1 MKLTVGSQDLLA
13 KIMSE
18 LISAR
23 RLSEAQQVTA
33 VFHLVNPDAV
43 PWSSLV
49 SPIERHYHVKL
60 VDFDVWIKVLEDI
73 SDPTEEDLKN
83 KPALKLLDFFRRL
96 AVGDHMSVPF
106 ETTQACEASG
116 EMRRLA
122 PINVAMMERWID
134 QWRF

>member
-1 MKLTVGSQDLLA
+1 MND
-13 KIMSE
+13 
-18 LISAR
+18 LISAHH
-23 RLSEAQQVTA
+23 LSEGPQVTT

-49 SPIERHYHVKL
+49 SPIERRYQIKS
-60 VDFDVWIKVLEDI
+60 VDFDAWIKVLESI
-73 SDPTEEDLKN
+73 SDPTEEDFKT

-96 AVGDHMSVPF
+96 ALGNHMSVPF
-106 ETTQACEASG
+106 ETTQARGASD
-116 EMRRLA
+116 EMRRSQ